1 MTQDFNY
8 EEELSKC
15 KTMQDITGQD
25 GLVQKIIKD
34 AVEHVLGMEME
45 DFILQEK
52 EKGSS
57 VTRNGTTHKNIKTAY
72 GNIGIQVPRTRE
84 AGFEPDIIKKRAVI
98 EEGLEPQIISMY
110 AKGMTVRDISE
121 HMQAL
126 YGINLSAASISNI
139 TDKISGEAKDWYSR
153 TLDSFYPVVFLD
165 AVHFKPESVNIAA
178 NI

>member
-84 AGFEPDIIKKRAVI
+84 
-98 EEGLEPQIISMY
+98 L
-110 AKGMTVRDISE
+110 
-121 HMQAL
+121 
-126 YGINLSAASISNI
+126 NLTHNYNI
-139 TDKISGEAKDWYSR
+139 YFR
-153 TLDSFYPVVFLD
+153 
-165 AVHFKPESVNIAA
+165 
-178 NI
+178 

>member
-34 AVEHVLGMEME
+34 AVEHVPGMEME

-57 VTRNGTTHKNIKTAY
+57 VTRNGTTHKISKPLMEILEFRY
-72 GNIGIQVPRTRE
+72 RVP
-84 AGFEPDIIKKRAVI
+84 GKQ
-98 EEGLEPQIISMY
+98 GL
-110 AKGMTVRDISE
+110 
-121 HMQAL
+121 
-126 YGINLSAASISNI
+126 NLTS
-139 TDKISGEAKDWYSR
+139 
-153 TLDSFYPVVFLD
+153 
-165 AVHFKPESVNIAA
+165 
-178 NI
+178 

>member
-34 AVEHVLGMEME
+34 AAENVLGMEME

-57 VTRNGTTHKNIKTAY
+57 VTRRFFLNFGYSVKGRYENIC
-72 GNIGIQVPRTRE
+72 
-84 AGFEPDIIKKRAVI
+84 
-98 EEGLEPQIISMY
+98 L
-110 AKGMTVRDISE
+110 
-121 HMQAL
+121 
-126 YGINLSAASISNI
+126 
-139 TDKISGEAKDWYSR
+139 
-153 TLDSFYPVVFLD
+153 
-165 AVHFKPESVNIAA
+165 
-178 NI
+178 